1 MGFGDL
7 IRTATSKATD
17 LVKDEINRQTEMIHM
32 QSEQTK
38 MQKVMFQINSGYQLV
53 HASSNST
60 MFQRQDG
67 TIYFNNNF
75 HDKFLFVDY
84 IWSGPE
90 FEIITDSTTNT
101 TEQEITKRKSG
112 KVAAGAV
119 VGSFLAPGVGTIV
132 GAAVRA
138 SGKKKK
144 NKSSQSNTN
153 SVQRRSEILTP
164 ATLKFKNIDTGA
176 ILSIVIGCNTLIDSQ
191 IKGFQIQKEPS
202 VHEVSKYII
211 LT

>member
-1 MGFGDL
+1 MEWPR
-7 IRTATSKATD
+7 I
-17 LVKDEINRQTEMIHM
+17 
-32 QSEQTK
+32 
-38 MQKVMFQINSGYQLV
+38 
-53 HASSNST
+53 
-60 MFQRQDG
+60 
-67 TIYFNNNF
+67 
-75 HDKFLFVDY
+75 
-84 IWSGPE
+84 
-90 FEIITDSTTNT
+90 EIITDSTTNT

-164 ATLKFKNIDTGA
+164 ATLKFENIDTGA

-211 LT
+211 LP

>member
-1 MGFGDL
+1 MEWPR
-7 IRTATSKATD
+7 I
-17 LVKDEINRQTEMIHM
+17 
-32 QSEQTK
+32 
-38 MQKVMFQINSGYQLV
+38 
-53 HASSNST
+53 
-60 MFQRQDG
+60 
-67 TIYFNNNF
+67 
-75 HDKFLFVDY
+75 
-84 IWSGPE
+84 
-90 FEIITDSTTNT
+90 EIITDSTTNT

-138 SGKKKK
+138 SGKK

-176 ILSIVIGCNTLIDSQ
+176 ILSIVIGCNTLIDS
-191 IKGFQIQKEPS
+191 
-202 VHEVSKYII
+202 
-211 LT
+211 

>member
-1 MGFGDL
+1 MEWPR
-7 IRTATSKATD
+7 I
-17 LVKDEINRQTEMIHM
+17 
-32 QSEQTK
+32 
-38 MQKVMFQINSGYQLV
+38 
-53 HASSNST
+53 
-60 MFQRQDG
+60 
-67 TIYFNNNF
+67 
-75 HDKFLFVDY
+75 
-84 IWSGPE
+84 
-90 FEIITDSTTNT
+90 EIITDSTTNT

-144 NKSSQSNTN
+144 KKSSQSNTN

-176 ILSIVIGCNTLIDSQ
+176 ILSIVIGCNTLIDS
-191 IKGFQIQKEPS
+191 
-202 VHEVSKYII
+202 
-211 LT
+211 